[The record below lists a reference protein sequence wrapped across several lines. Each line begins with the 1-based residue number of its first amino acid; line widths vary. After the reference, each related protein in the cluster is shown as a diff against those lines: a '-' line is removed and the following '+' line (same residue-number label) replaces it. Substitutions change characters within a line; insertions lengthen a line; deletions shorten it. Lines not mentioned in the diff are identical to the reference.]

1 MAMALVF
8 LTLGITQTDLAR
20 RLKAGLS
27 PAAAHLQAPPLPP
40 TSWVRGLDGSILGGF
55 DGFESELAENE
66 LEFMAKD
73 MRTQPTSLNS
83 ILESQNL
90 DSG

>member
-1 MAMALVF
+1 M
-8 LTLGITQTDLAR
+8 D
-20 RLKAGLS
+20 
-27 PAAAHLQAPPLPP
+27 
-40 TSWVRGLDGSILGGF
+40 
-55 DGFESELAENE
+55 FESELAENE

-90 DSG
+90 DSGSFIFGFLRILRVLKPKTVFLQFYLINLGRE

>member
-1 MAMALVF
+1 M
-8 LTLGITQTDLAR
+8 D
-20 RLKAGLS
+20 
-27 PAAAHLQAPPLPP
+27 
-40 TSWVRGLDGSILGGF
+40 
-55 DGFESELAENE
+55 FESEIVENE

-73 MRTQPTSLNS
+73 MGTQPTSRNS

>member
-1 MAMALVF
+1 M
-8 LTLGITQTDLAR
+8 D
-20 RLKAGLS
+20 
-27 PAAAHLQAPPLPP
+27 
-40 TSWVRGLDGSILGGF
+40 
-55 DGFESELAENE
+55 FESELAENE

-73 MRTQPTSLNS
+73 MRTQPASLSS